1 MTRGRL
7 CVVCGFRLAIYA
19 AAMIVVRQA
28 AEPAMAARLVLAE
41 DRSAFDFTGL
51 LLAVLL
57 VGILLEFL
65 SGAARWR

>member
-7 CVVCGFRLAIYA
+7 WVVCGFRLAIYA
-19 AAMIVVRQA
+19 AAMIVVRRA

-41 DRSAFDFTGL
+41 DRSPYDVTGL

>member
-7 CVVCGFRLAIYA
+7 CVVCGFRLATYA
-19 AAMIVVRQA
+19 VAMLLVRHA
-28 AEPAMAARLVLAE
+28 AEPAMTSRLMLAE
-41 DRSAFDFTGL
+41 DGSAFDFTGL

-57 VGILLEFL
+57 VGILLECL

>member
-7 CVVCGFRLAIYA
+7 SLACGVRLAVYA
-19 AAMIVVRQA
+19 AAIIAVRQA
-28 AEPAMAARLVLAE
+28 TEPAMAARLVLAE
-41 DRSAFDFTGL
+41 DGSAFDFTGL

-57 VGILLEFL
+57 VGILLEFV